1 VGAFVANDYIHPMN
15 KKAFSPPFLIL
26 LTCLLALAA
35 CKTKKVGSPKVAP
48 DFSLEIQHQGCR
60 GNCPTYNIKV
70 DAQGNATYFGRRA
83 VEMMGEY
90 KKTLDAKTVEALS
103 TTITEAHFFDFEDEY
118 GTEVADIP
126 PLVTIVTMD
135 GKTKKVIDVRNAPKE
150 LKDMEAKLE
159 ELIGKEGWEKI
170 AE

>member
-1 VGAFVANDYIHPMN
+1 MTKVLNMNTKTLTSSFVV
-15 KKAFSPPFLIL
+15 LVVCL
-26 LTCLLALAA
+26 LTLGAS
-35 CKTKKVGSPKVAP
+35 CKTKKVGGPKVAA

-70 DAQGNATYFGRRA
+70 DAKGNATYFGRRA

-90 KKTLDAKTVEALS
+90 KKTLEGKTVEALS
-103 TTITEAHFFDFEDEY
+103 TAITEAHFFDFEDEY

-126 PLVTIVTMD
+126 GVVTIVTMD
-135 GKTKKVIDVRNAPKE
+135 GKTKRVVDIRNAPQA

-159 ELIGKEGWEKI
+159 ELIGKEGWEKS
-170 AE
+170 EQ